1 MEYNYFRVFYSPD
14 KDGDSFSHSSNIKFK
29 KDISRLKR
37 GLKESSRTIEERV
50 RIIEGAKYIPYSELQ
65 REITI

>member
-50 RIIEGAKYIPYSELQ
+50 RIIEGLDDIFIEAPVAQ
-65 REITI
+65 PG